1 MFLER
6 QSPEPPC
13 YPWELHFWHSPR
25 AGGWWV
31 WWGRYVPGGFMNK
44 PSSAENCK
52 PVWSGKF
59 WWEVV
64 LLLVIAFSAGT
75 ANFRGMWIGA
85 RLTGQGHSSC
95 QSQVWRRDL
104 FQVNLFGSH
113 LSWLEIS
120 MFPGFMKLVDKD
132 WPLLGTLGIS
142 TLLCIIAECFI
153 LSSFRY
159 LFALPISSASMRILV
174 NSKIIQCVVFIDSAN
189 IYWGLGAKDYAKG
202 YVLRIC

>member
-1 MFLER
+1 MW
-6 QSPEPPC
+6 
-13 YPWELHFWHSPR
+13 WESTWESSLAFRLFRRRCFWRDSHLSHPATLGNSTFGISPR
-25 AGGWWV
+25 AGHWWV

-64 LLLVIAFSAGT
+64 LLVIASSAGT

-104 FQVNLFGSH
+104 FQVNLLGSH
-113 LSWLEIS
+113 LSWLEKKHVSWVHEVSGQRLTFVRNSWHLCPALHNCRVLYFEWFQIS
-120 MFPGFMKLVDKD
+120 VCSSQF
-132 WPLLGTLGIS
+132 
-142 TLLCIIAECFI
+142 
-153 LSSFRY
+153 LS
-159 LFALPISSASMRILV
+159 
-174 NSKIIQCVVFIDSAN
+174 
-189 IYWGLGAKDYAKG
+189 
-202 YVLRIC
+202 